1 MNEYEKRK
9 QAINRHEA
17 GESVTSIVGSL
28 GKSRQWFYNWL
39 KRYQAAGGEGNWFK
53 DQSRAPKTTP
63 TKVSGS
69 VEQQV
74 IDARKR
80 LEKQGIAQTGAIA
93 ISYELRNQGITP
105 PEVWTINRIIA
116 RHGLTKDKPRRRSN
130 KEYPELFDHTHQM
143 DFVGPRWIKG
153 DGRFYSVN
161 IIDTCSRTCLAVP
174 VRTKAS
180 LGIAR
185 GLAEFWARHGMPDAL
200 QMDNELAF
208 RGSNRYPRSFGI
220 VIRFALALGIA
231 PVFIPVGEPWRNGI
245 IERFNHTYDKRFFR
259 SQIFTGFEHLGQAS
273 RKFSCFHNSHHRYS
287 TLGHK
292 TPDQATRKLLPPMLY
307 DNRFSLDERI
317 PLEEGS
323 IYFVR
328 FIRSDCKLHLPTE
341 SFRVDQNLK
350 YSYVVAEISVENHCL
365 FVQQN
370 NKVVQTFEYQMP
382 VDW

>member
-39 KRYQAAGGEGNWFK
+39 KRYQAAGGEGNWFE

-63 TKVSGS
+63 TKVTRS
-69 VEQQV
+69 VEKQV

-143 DFVGPRWIKG
+143 DLVGPRWIKG

-185 GLAEFWARHGMPDAL
+185 GLAEFWAGHGMPDAL

-220 VIRFALALGIA
+220 VVRFALALGIA

-273 RKFSCFHNSHHRYS
+273 RKFSRFHNSHHRYS

-292 TPDQATRKLLPPMLY
+292 TPDQVTRKLLPPMLY
-307 DNRFSLDERI
+307 DDRFSLDERI

-341 SFRVDQNLK
+341 SFRVDQSLK

-365 FVQQN
+365 FVQQD